1 MKRFLITVVIIA
13 TGCQGASLERLGDFL
28 MWFPGGGNPYLSP
41 SNAVASIEE
50 VARLQAGV
58 IANASAADL
67 LQQAMVS
74 VDGRISQVEDVIAAQ
89 ERTLYIDRYNVLR
102 LGEQVQADESDA
114 IMRVVKD
121 DWAIGRGSTYQT
133 NALGGGWCSVD
144 PGFMPYVRIEKNLS
158 STNEW
163 DLGTVTSQTTEHDVL
178 IGETL
183 YDTLYRVEFL
193 TPIGMGAAFGA
204 RLSVEVRGTSTNST
218 FFVANNGFSVK
229 GNKPVSF
236 DLTVGTTGSSASGA
250 DLQTRQLF
258 QGTNNAF

>member
-74 VDGRISQVEDVIAAQ
+74 VDGRIAQVEDVIAAQ

-133 NALGGGWCSVD
+133 NALWGWCSVD

-163 DLGTVTSQTTEHDVL
+163 DLGIVTSQTTEHDVL

-193 TPIGMGAAFGA
+193 TPIEWGAAFA

-236 DLTVGTTGSSASGA
+236 DLTVGTNRIQCVGGGFTDKTTFSG
-250 DLQTRQLF
+250 D
-258 QGTNNAF
+258 